1 MDKALPK
8 TDTFRFRINPEVK
21 EQVED
26 IFEKNGLTLTQAIN
40 IFIQQS
46 INVGGLPF
54 IVSEDNAEIIK
65 EYAYK
70 RLIKELE
77 YGEKSGEGIPF
88 SEAKKMMGIE

>member
-21 EQVED
+21 EQVES

-46 INVGGLPF
+46 INAGGLPF
-54 IVSEDNAEIIK
+54 IVSEDNAEMMK

-70 RLIKELE
+70 RLMKELE

-88 SEAKKMMGIE
+88 EEAKKIMGIE

>member
-8 TDTFRFRINPEVK
+8 TDTFKFRINPEVK

-54 IVSEDNAEIIK
+54 IVSEDNSEILK

-77 YGEKSGEGIPF
+77 YGEESGEGIPF
-88 SEAKKMMGIE
+88 IEAKKIMGIE